1 MHCSENPG
9 LKYVLV
15 IKNGRPLNTF
25 AGTPSTTGRMGSKS
39 NLCIATEPAT
49 MFSCR
54 ETGLI
59 GVRSKCFTREVC
71 SSTHRGPLFSAH
83 GGPYRSHHAERSP
96 LFVLFL
102 VGGMWSVVTPVP
114 PGAHEFKF
122 IVDGEWKHSNR
133 HPTIG
138 IDETSLNNVRVVL
151 PEPRIESQKTIAE
164 PPAGSIP
171 LSKTSR
177 AGSRAS
183 DTGMYL
189 APRIHQKKKM
199 DLGKPRAPVVHG

>member
-1 MHCSENPG
+1 MFKAQPT
-9 LKYVLV
+9 K
-15 IKNGRPLNTF
+15 GRREDGVKVEFVYCDGARDDVQLSGDWTDWR
-25 AGTPSTTGRMGSKS
+25 A
-39 NLCIATEPAT
+39 IQ
-49 MFSCR
+49 MFH
-54 ETGLI
+54 EG
-59 GVRSKCFTREVC
+59 
-71 SSTHRGPLFSAH
+71 
-83 GGPYRSHHAERSP
+83 
-96 LFVLFL
+96 
-102 VGGMWSVVTPVP
+102 GGMWSVVTPVP

-183 DTGMYL
+183 DTGSTTGS
-189 APRIHQKKKM
+189 ATGSAAGSAKGSSKSKTSGGSTKKSGG
-199 DLGKPRAPVVHG
+199 LFRRR